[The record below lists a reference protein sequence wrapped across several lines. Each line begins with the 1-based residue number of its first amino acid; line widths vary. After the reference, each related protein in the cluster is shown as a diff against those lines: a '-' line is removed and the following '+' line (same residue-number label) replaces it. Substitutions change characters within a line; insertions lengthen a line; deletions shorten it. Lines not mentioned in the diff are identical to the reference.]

1 VQSENIGD
9 LIVCC
14 VRGDDRAQAFFYTE
28 YVEVIR
34 RTVVRK
40 LQSLSIGP
48 PLLSEVEDICNDI
61 FTRIFADNC
70 RVLSSVRTPG
80 SIRAWLVTLARHNTV
95 DYVRKWAGRGR
106 LSAVEVR
113 EEHEVYGS
121 DCGQQAM
128 TGERDE
134 VLSRCLSALSD
145 EERLILNLFFM
156 HGRKYVEIAEMTGRN
171 VNTVSAKLRRAK
183 AKLRRLLEEEHYE
196 NPY

>member
-1 VQSENIGD
+1 V
-9 LIVCC
+9 
-14 VRGDDRAQAFFYTE
+14 A
-28 YVEVIR
+28 
-34 RTVVRK
+34 
-40 LQSLSIGP
+40 
-48 PLLSEVEDICNDI
+48 
-61 FTRIFADNC
+61 
-70 RVLSSVRTPG
+70 
-80 SIRAWLVTLARHNTV
+80 
-95 DYVRKWAGRGR
+95 
-106 LSAVEVR
+106 EVR
-113 EEHEVYGS
+113 EDHEVYGS

-128 TGERDE
+128 TGERDL